1 MITVLKESEWANLR
15 KYCHG
20 WNRRDLE
27 ERARPNLARLLA
39 TVARRGPGR
48 ESIATNERLLTVGLS
63 DALVAECLKLC
74 RVEPAPALD
83 ADAYHT
89 GDGM

>member
-15 KYCHG
+15 KYLRG
-20 WNRRDLE
+20 WSRQDLE

-39 TVARRGPGR
+39 TVARRGIEPGP
-48 ESIATNERLLTVGLS
+48 NCGDVRLSPEGLS

-74 RVEPAPALD
+74 NSEPPAALD
-83 ADAYHT
+83 SEAFHT
-89 GDGM
+89 GDGT

>member
-39 TVARRGPGR
+39 TVARRGIVPGP
-48 ESIATNERLLTVGLS
+48 NCGDVRLSPEGLS